1 MHAVG
6 CVFVAMFTFSRLLAV
21 LQEAVV
27 AFNSRTKVDAVR
39 QKVESVKETMSQN
52 IDKART

>member
-1 MHAVG
+1 
-6 CVFVAMFTFSRLLAV
+6 VFTLSRLLVA

-27 AFNSRTKVDAVR
+27 PFNSRTKVDAVR

-52 IDKART
+52 IDKARA